1 MSYEKTNPEA
11 VGSEPETPRL
21 GETFICHFMRLLQ
34 LARIHESGNRLTV
47 EALNNF
53 ISAGRRLLDEEGD
66 EITIE
71 ASHGR
76 FFVQGQK
83 LLIRKQSAVFV
94 LSLLGW
100 FERLG
105 LYGLRFNAEFDKVTN
120 ENAYD
125 FILDM
130 IEAQNQN
137 EPAEWLGKRLGE
149 ERFFWVDTIA
159 APQSEAGAS
168 AVENPELAHRLYS
181 FAYNSLKSVGQK
193 ILKGK
198 PSGIRKPLRVIQ
210 DITDLAFVNNEVLM
224 GIATI
229 RDHDDYTFTH
239 SVNVAI
245 LSICLGQQIGLSRKS
260 LVRLGISSLFHD
272 LGKID
277 VPREILN
284 KPGPLDT
291 REFQEIQNH
300 PLNGVRR
307 IIKLN
312 ADSELKARILL
323 PPFEHHLRYDLSG
336 YPDTN
341 WNRPLSLFGRII
353 EICDVYDALTS
364 ARSYRQTPLSQDRA
378 LGIMLAKSGKDFDP
392 VLLKWFVNML
402 GVLPMGT
409 LVKLNTGHFGLVYS
423 GGDFK
428 EDHLPK
434 VLVLRQQNGRYTKGE
449 IIDLNQRDAKT
460 GQHSYTIA
468 STHHPTDLGIQPA
481 VYLM

>member
-1 MSYEKTNPEA
+1 MSHEETNSGIA
-11 VGSEPETPRL
+11 DTETGFTRL
-21 GETFICHFMRLLQ
+21 GESFICHFMRLLQ

-47 EALNNF
+47 EVLDNF
-53 ISAGRRLLDEEGD
+53 LSTGRRLLDEEGD

-71 ASHGR
+71 ACHGR

-100 FERLG
+100 FDRLG
-105 LYGLRFNAEFDKVTN
+105 LYGLRFNADFHQVTN
-120 ENAYD
+120 KIAYE
-125 FILDM
+125 FILEM
-130 IEAQNQN
+130 IEAQNHS
-137 EPAEWLGKRLGE
+137 EPAEWLGRRLE
-149 ERFFWVDTIA
+149 QERFSWVETIA

-181 FAYNSLKSVGQK
+181 YAYNALKSVGQK
-193 ILKGK
+193 ILKGQS
-198 PSGIRKPLRVIQ
+198 SGVRKPLRVIQ
-210 DITDLAFVNNEVLM
+210 DITDLAFANNAVLM

-245 LSICLGQQIGLSRKS
+245 LSICLGQEIGLSRKS
-260 LVRLGISSLFHD
+260 LVRLGISALFHD

-277 VPREILN
+277 VPVEILN

-291 REFQEIQNH
+291 REFQEIRHH
-300 PLNGVRR
+300 PVNGVRR

-341 WNRPLSLFGRII
+341 WSRPLSLFGRII

-378 LGIMLAKSGKDFDP
+378 LGIMLAKSGRDFDP

-409 LVKLNTGHFGLVYS
+409 LVKLNTGHFGLIYS
-423 GGDFK
+423 GGSFK
-428 EDHLPK
+428 DDHLPK
-434 VLVLRQQNGRYTKGE
+434 VLTLRQQNGRYTKGE
-449 IIDLNQRDAKT
+449 IIDLNQRDNKT
-460 GQHSYTIA
+460 GQPLYTIE